1 METVRQR
8 DGILFRCP
16 QCGGHAVTIPQ
27 VRRITGDRFVA
38 ALLRKIR
45 ATTACGERHCPF
57 CSNPMRQFFWDEPP
71 LQLDACKSCNV
82 IWFDANEFEAL
93 PEGAVESVN
102 EMHMR
107 AAEAI
112 GQHRI
117 EQMRENEP
125 DDAPDETWKCVAAF
139 CGFPVEKDTDALESR
154 PWATWILSG
163 VIALISIVAFFNL
176 EWAVDAFG
184 FIPAQA
190 LRYGGVTSLTSFF
203 LHGGILHLVGNL
215 YFLLIFGDNVEDK
228 LGWKKYLLL
237 IFGATFAGDFVHWL
251 AQSHSSEPCIGAS
264 GGISAVLVFYAL
276 QFPRAK
282 LGFLF
287 LIWWRLRWIYIP
299 AWIALVLWLL
309 MQTYGIYAQLNGFSN
324 VAATAHLG
332 GSAVGFAYWI
342 WWKKSQRPAPHA
354 LTSNF

>member
-1 METVRQR
+1 MKQNET
-8 DGILFRCP
+8 
-16 QCGGHAVTIPQ
+16 
-27 VRRITGDRFVA
+27 
-38 ALLRKIR
+38 
-45 ATTACGERHCPF
+45 
-57 CSNPMRQFFWDEPP
+57 N
-71 LQLDACKSCNV
+71 
-82 IWFDANEFEAL
+82 
-93 PEGAVESVN
+93 
-102 EMHMR
+102 
-107 AAEAI
+107 
-112 GQHRI
+112 
-117 EQMRENEP
+117 
-125 DDAPDETWKCVAAF
+125 DAPDETWKCVAAF

-163 VIALISIVAFFNL
+163 VIALISIIAFFNL

-184 FIPAQA
+184 FIPSHA
-190 LRYGGVTSLTSFF
+190 LRYGGITSLTSFF

-237 IFGATFAGDFVHWL
+237 IFGATLAGDFVHWL
-251 AQSHSSEPCIGAS
+251 AQSNSSEPCIGAS

-287 LIWWRLRWIYIP
+287 LIWWRIRWVYIP

-309 MQTYGIYAQLNGFSN
+309 MQTYGIFMQLSGFSN

-332 GSAVGFAYWI
+332 GSAVGFIYWLC
-342 WWKKSQRPAPHA
+342 WKKSHRPALAAPA
-354 LTSNF
+354 SDF